1 MRTMLIAF
9 AAALALSGTA
19 LAEEAK
25 QPEPKWVTATG
36 EADFK
41 TDEGLAAARAK
52 AREHAIRNA
61 VNQVVGATVSS
72 VSEMQDYA
80 LVRDVVF
87 SQTAGYVSK
96 VEGVS
101 EKVDPESG
109 TVAVTVRALVAQGAV
124 DRDAAA
130 IAMLIARKGGARV
143 YVMVEDRSLDA
154 VGMPG
159 SAVGVA
165 VRHGQ
170 FDAVLRERL
179 RKDGFTLL
187 DPNLVD
193 GKLRVRSA
201 VQGLGA
207 QQEVAE
213 IGRALDANIVIY
225 GQVTVQEGEVDAGLA
240 KVSNA
245 SLSGA
250 LTILVP
256 DTGAIIGDVSLNDA
270 KSEYTASKAK
280 ALVLGSASKEA
291 VQEIRTKLFEAWRK
305 DVGGQQR
312 VVLSITGANS
322 LENYDAF
329 LNGLKNQLRG
339 FKGVRSETYHPE
351 KSTVEIDYEG
361 GGRSLAT
368 TIDRKRMGKVLVKVK
383 GFTASSVQV
392 ELAAK

>member
-1 MRTMLIAF
+1 
-9 AAALALSGTA
+9 
-19 LAEEAK
+19 
-25 QPEPKWVTATG
+25 
-36 EADFK
+36 
-41 TDEGLAAARAK
+41 
-52 AREHAIRNA
+52 
-61 VNQVVGATVSS
+61 
-72 VSEMQDYA
+72 MQDYT

-96 VEGVS
+96 VESVS

-170 FDAVLRERL
+170 FDAALREGL

-329 LNGLKNQLRG
+329 LRG